1 MRPRIRRAAD
11 AAVRYAHDMSDTSLA
26 EIAVA
31 HRQPIS
37 VAMYHQM
44 IDSDVLTKHDRVE
57 LIEGVIV
64 AVSPQSPAHI
74 FAVTTLVYILNTAL
88 GPEWRV
94 RPGGPLTLARSE
106 PEPDIAVV
114 RTALEEEAVR
124 HPTTA
129 SLVVE
134 VAKTSLSLDRGLASI
149 YAEADVT
156 EYWIVDVKRQQ
167 VEVYRDPEGTTY
179 RTRTVAT
186 IADTLVPVELP
197 GVTVVVSS
205 LFRVQH

>member
-1 MRPRIRRAAD
+1 
-11 AAVRYAHDMSDTSLA
+11 MSVPSLA

-37 VAMYHQM
+37 VDMYHQM
-44 IDSDVLTKHDRVE
+44 IDSAVLTENHRVE

-64 AVSPQSPAHI
+64 AVSPQSPEHV
-74 FAVTTLVYILNTAL
+74 FAGKTLARYLSRVL
-88 GPEWRV
+88 GDEWSVRV
-94 RPGGPLTLARSE
+94 GYPLTLARSE

-114 RTALEEEAVR
+114 RTALEDGAIR

-134 VAKTSLSLDRGLASI
+134 VAKTSLSLDRGLASV
-149 YAEADVT
+149 YAEANVT
-156 EYWIVDVKRQQ
+156 EYWIVDVKKQQ
-167 VEVYRDPEGTTY
+167 VEVFRDPEGTAY

-186 IADTLVPVELP
+186 IADILVPVELP
-197 GVTVVVSS
+197 DVAVAVSS
-205 LFRVQH
+205 LFRVRH